1 MILMVMNKD
10 DDAYNLVI
18 VVKMMFLLHSV

>member
-1 MILMVMNKD
+1 MVVNKD

-18 VVKMMFLLHSV
+18 VVEMIFVLHSV